1 MPLLSKPVTG
11 RPSIKLGE
19 RYDAQVEMHYHG
31 KPEWWS
37 QGYPWLKEVRV
48 ATTQQISAEL
58 HDPANR
64 PLLRCLKLGWSNEKI
79 VEWLV
84 TEVRRSDKEYVPSD
98 ADLHAA
104 TARVQRL
111 RKLAEH
117 ANDQHVIR
125 LIGIESATKE
135 EERILAFVDQNPFTE
150 APQRRFT
157 ETEKGWRHKQLVTF
171 GAMALIDAIF
181 LWGMVSFASAPV
193 TAGAQVQQISTQAVS
208 NLAYILI
215 AAGWVSTTL
224 ALYMLMARR
233 TLVSSWEI
241 APLVHSTLVTHSEVV
256 YLQNSQDEPSS
267 EFLARVMGFDPA
279 TISSFTTAVLKFQA
293 DAIST
298 HQEQSQSL
306 RSELDTAELVG
317 IEDSL
322 TRINLRALGG
332 RRTTPVYEA
341 NANPWLLVAIVTT
354 IAVVVTIAVVL
365 AAGG

>member
-37 QGYPWLKEVRV
+37 QGYPWLKDIRV

-64 PLLRCLKLGWSNEKI
+64 PLLRCLKLGWTNEKV
-79 VEWLV
+79 VEWLI
-84 TEVRRSDKEYVPSD
+84 TQVRRGDTEYVPSA
-98 ADLHAA
+98 ADLQAA
-104 TARVQRL
+104 AARVQRL

-117 ANDQHVIR
+117 ANDQHVVR
-125 LIGIESATKE
+125 LVGLESATKD

-150 APQRRFT
+150 APQKRFT
-157 ETEKGWRHKQLVTF
+157 DTEKGWRHKQIVTF
-171 GAMALIDAIF
+171 ACMALVDAIF

-193 TAGAQVQQISTQAVS
+193 ATGAQAQQISAQAAS
-208 NLAYILI
+208 SLTYILI

-241 APLVHSTLVTHSEVV
+241 APLVNSTLDTHSEVV

-267 EFLARVMGFDPA
+267 EYLARVMGFDA
-279 TISSFTTAVLKFQA
+279 TTISAFTTAVLKFQT

-332 RRTTPVYEA
+332 RRTAPVYEPG
-341 NANPWLLVAIVTT
+341 ANPWILVGIVTT
-354 IAVVVTIAVVL
+354 IAVVVTVAVIL